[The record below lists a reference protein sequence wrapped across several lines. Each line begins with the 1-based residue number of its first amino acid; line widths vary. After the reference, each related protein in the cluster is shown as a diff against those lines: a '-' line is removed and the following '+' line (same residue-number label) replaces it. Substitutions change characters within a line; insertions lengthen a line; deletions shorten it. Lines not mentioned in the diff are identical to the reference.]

1 MSIYSGRSKG
11 GSRSPTGC
19 HLHGSIR
26 TRELVEEKVKGEE
39 EEEKGGERS
48 G

>member
-1 MSIYSGRSKG
+1 VADLRGA
-11 GSRSPTGC
+11 PD
-19 HLHGSIR
+19 LHGSIR

>member
-1 MSIYSGRSKG
+1 MSICSGGSKG

-19 HLHGSIR
+19 LHGSIR
-26 TRELVEEKVKGEE
+26 TRELVEEIVKGEE